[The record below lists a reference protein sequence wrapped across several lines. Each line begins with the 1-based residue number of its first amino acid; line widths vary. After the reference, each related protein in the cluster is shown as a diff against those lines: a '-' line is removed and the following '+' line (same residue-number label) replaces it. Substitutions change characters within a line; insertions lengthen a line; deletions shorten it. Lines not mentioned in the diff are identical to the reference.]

1 MACPKKLFCSMSEH
15 SFFDRDLS
23 WLSFN
28 FRVLQQ
34 ATLEETP
41 LLEKIRFLS
50 IYCSNLDEFYR
61 VRFPALAALQK
72 IQSAKGS
79 YSTPEGATLLSEVST
94 EINSQLEAFGR
105 MFTGSI

>member
-1 MACPKKLFCSMSEH
+1 MSEH
-15 SFFDRDLS
+15 PFFDRDLS

-34 ATLEETP
+34 ASREETP

-72 IQSAKGS
+72 IKSTKGS
-79 YSTPEGATLLSEVST
+79 YAAPDGATLLSEVSA
-94 EINSQLEAFGR
+94 EINTQLDEFGR
-105 MFTGSI
+105 LFTGSVYIS